1 MPGALR
7 GASGESS
14 RCFRGALDVSRAF
27 KVQRLGDASQTL
39 GALTGA
45 SEVPHE
51 PGGSLSRVFEVS

>member
-14 RCFRGALDVSRAF
+14 RCFRGALDVSSAF